1 LVAEETQHEFEG
13 WADAGPDSDSPGE
26 PVRGGPDDAG
36 STPGHRASKP
46 TGGLFLANVAAT
58 QAVFA
63 GVVLASGWYRYV
75 FSPVGETPSMQNSE
89 VLVTGGAG
97 FIGSRVANALVADN
111 EVHVVDDGYLGTPAN
126 LADGVT
132 YHEQSVLA
140 DDLPTDVDVVFHLAA
155 LSSYQ
160 MHEEDPQ
167 RGARVNVEGFVN
179 VVEQARRDGCDTIVY
194 ASTSSIYGSCTEPSP
209 EEMAVSVNTG
219 YEASKMSR
227 ERYAEYFS
235 NHYGLSLAGLRY
247 FSVYEGYNGGETHKD
262 GYANVIAQFA
272 DAIAAGRSPELYGDG
287 EQTRDFTHIDDIV
300 RGTVL
305 AAEREL
311 DGVYN
316 LGTGDRYSFNTLV
329 DLLNEELG
337 TDVEPAYVE
346 NPIPEAVYVH
356 DTCADTAKMREAT
369 GWEPEVDLQE
379 GLRRVCR
386 PYR

>member
-1 LVAEETQHEFEG
+1 
-13 WADAGPDSDSPGE
+13 
-26 PVRGGPDDAG
+26 
-36 STPGHRASKP
+36 
-46 TGGLFLANVAAT
+46 
-58 QAVFA
+58 
-63 GVVLASGWYRYV
+63 
-75 FSPVGETPSMQNSE
+75 MQNRE

-97 FIGSRVANALVADN
+97 FIGSRIANALVADN
-111 EVHVVDDGYLGTPAN
+111 EVHVVDDGSLGTPAN

-160 MHEEDPQ
+160 MHEQNPQ

-179 VVEQARRDGCDTIVY
+179 VVEQARIDGCDTVVY
-194 ASTSSIYGSCTEPSP
+194 ASTSSLYGNCTEPSP
-209 EEMAVSVNTG
+209 EALSVSANTG

-247 FSVYEGYNGGETHKD
+247 FSVYEGYGGGEAHKN

-272 DAIAAGRSPELYGDG
+272 DAIAADESPELYGDG
-287 EQTRDFTHIDDIV
+287 EQTRDFTHINDIV

-305 AAEREL
+305 VAEHEL

-316 LGTGDRYSFNTLV
+316 LGTGDRYSFNTV
-329 DLLNEELG
+329 VELLNDELG
-337 TDVEPAYVE
+337 TDVAPVYVE
-346 NPIPEAVYVH
+346 NPIPEEVYVH
-356 DTCADTAKMREAT
+356 DTCADTAKIHEAT
-369 GWEPEVDLQE
+369 GWEPEIDLQE
-379 GLRRVCR
+379 GVRQVCQS
-386 PYR
+386 YR